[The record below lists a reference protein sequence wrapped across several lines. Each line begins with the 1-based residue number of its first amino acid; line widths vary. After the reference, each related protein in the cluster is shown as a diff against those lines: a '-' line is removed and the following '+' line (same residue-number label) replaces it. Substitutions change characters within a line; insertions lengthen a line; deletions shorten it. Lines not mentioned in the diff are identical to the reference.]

1 MKATYLLVIF
11 SYIAFCNGLSISPNS
26 TAKEYCVEQCRD
38 ICVPCQED
46 PGCKDEQRE
55 CGLGKPDPAF
65 GGVGST
71 CDLNRGIMSYSDN
84 YNFQNPWS
92 TCSKNE
98 FQKHYNAILN
108 LKMPWCL
115 EGKKNTIS
123 LLK

>member
-65 GGVGST
+65 GGV
-71 CDLNRGIMSYSDN
+71 CPPHMICEHKD
-84 YNFQNPWS
+84 YNCKWTKSLAYFCLIESLSNGNCPI
-92 TCSKNE
+92 SK
-98 FQKHYNAILN
+98 
-108 LKMPWCL
+108 
-115 EGKKNTIS
+115 
-123 LLK
+123 